1 MKKSLCKAISIFLVF
16 LTVFTLFENGILQLT
31 KTFAATDNA
40 AISSTSKAPEGYV
53 AENTTIEKP
62 ALFRRKKPTETP
74 KVLLIEDVNPWSS
87 TANQTVL
94 SDVTEFDKVTTQQ
107 FLTVDLSQ
115 YGVIVFANDQPFS
128 TYENYVEFKEYM
140 ELFASI
146 GGVIVFGACDAGWAG
161 GNLAEKL
168 PGNVT
173 KTNHYENRN
182 YIVDNDHPIV
192 SGILTEN
199 TALTDKDLF
208 SNYCSHVS
216 FNESSFPAGTNVIL
230 RESSSKKPT
239 LIEYPLGK
247 GRVIATGLTWEHN
260 YVYGGQSFDLGIRG
274 SFAKIAMEDMFRYA
288 IKISSIDVE
297 ELHLLEEWRI
307 KKNAHAIIVA
317 DSSTAGDDL
326 APIANAKV
334 VIGSEEFITDEN
346 GTVYYTENFGMKNVT
361 VSADGFREQKL
372 KYKLEE
378 RQSHIFFLEKEKN
391 DGLPYVV
398 QVTAEGSPN
407 IDLRDQVINFTE
419 GDGKSLSVLLAANWN
434 GHGEGEYIFYQ
445 EPTVSDKGKS
455 FNAAGGINLSFG
467 KIFKANR
474 EVKLKLVAEDGTESE
489 PIKLN
494 IVINPAPKS
503 TPTLNNSSL
512 KEGVSKF
519 DWFGTIPVKSDND
532 VITKV
537 FPKDFEFSS
546 DLIPIEISREQND
559 DGTITYKGVVGLAS
573 GDKVKNILNS
583 KSDEH
588 KFKEKDPWKEFK
600 DQIEDFKNAD
610 DAKSY
615 FEDLKK
621 GFGKAYK
628 ATRLRITSEYT
639 IDVCG
644 FLEVN
649 VGLDGKIK
657 HSDAGLI
664 ISGGATYKEGRTI
677 FVNGTFPIY
686 YECSLGVNFDA
697 KAGISFIPAD
707 DGIIFMPQYDGLS
720 FDLPKASLEGGIGVR
735 NLATLGVNATGKLN
749 VKFNP
754 IEPSDPIVNAL
765 QSTGSLSMSG
775 YIKAKVLFVLNWNYE
790 FAKGSTTL
798 WPKGKSM
805 KARLMGEA
813 PENNLTFVSR
823 DYLDNKTKWNG
834 QIINKR
840 ARIITNDFKTLQEGV
855 MSDAMPKIYQVRDKL
870 VMLYLDDNAS
880 RSLGNNT
887 QLMYSIYQYGVW
899 SEPQPVWES
908 DTADYFFDAI
918 VTNNELHIVWQKSSS
933 TIEMS
938 DAEVMLEKIAENSE
952 ICYAKFNEESS
963 KFDKQQYITNDSK
976 LDLLPTITEN
986 DNGVTVV
993 WATSD
998 DNDIINST
1006 GTYTFNTIDINSAS
1020 IGEIVTLGNT
1030 EESVSEIEAVYTD
1043 SGLHILYST
1052 LNDNSSCNLYHLNKD
1067 TVTVLENSGVAG
1079 LSHNKQNVLWQSA
1092 GSIYSYNVDSK
1103 MVNTLIDQGNI
1114 SSSYKY
1120 ISNNNNEAVIWFD
1133 SSDQFVVK
1141 ASYLRDGVWCP
1152 AITLYEKEI
1161 GGVTFIDTQMLS
1173 DDKIACVINTAYFY
1187 NGEATNTALKFNII
1201 EPNNDVEL
1209 VAVYSD
1215 ADYETKKQNVDFYV
1229 KNNGFS
1235 TVTELDV
1242 SLASNDTSFIDEK
1255 ISVNIKPGEEY
1266 NFTEVMDIATLNSVT
1281 EITASIYNDLDSDLT
1296 NNEKKFTIGQTDIG
1310 LNVETYNKENNV
1322 IFVFNT
1328 FNRSA
1333 TPADVALSIIEDN
1346 LDGIV
1351 IDVKNIGTITNEESV
1366 QYIYSIDKTK
1376 IDFGDNNSKTYC
1388 FTVSSIEEDLMDT
1401 DNTYFYTFFNEQEEE
1416 IDEDGTYDVI
1426 TLVDPVS
1433 VEINERDIV
1442 FENVNS
1448 EGKQLNANILP
1459 SNATLTSTNWVVE
1472 NADIVHIDSTGFIT
1486 PLREGTT
1493 TITVSVTDTI
1503 TDTITVTVLG
1513 EEVDLPE
1520 DKPSEEP
1527 DNNEETENKSFF
1539 DQLFE
1544 LIEKIIELV
1553 FKIVSLAKN

>member
-1 MKKSLCKAISIFLVF
+1 MKKTLCKVTSIFLVF
-16 LTVFTLFENGILQLT
+16 LTVFTLFENGILQFS
-31 KTFAATDNA
+31 KAFAVTDYSSV
-40 AISSTSKAPEGYV
+40 SSTNKAPEGYV
-53 AENTTIEKP
+53 AKNTTVDQP
-62 ALFRRKKPTETP
+62 MLFSRNKKADTP
-74 KVLLIEDVNPWSS
+74 KVLLIEDVNPWDS

-94 SDVTEFDKVTTQQ
+94 KSITQYDKVTTQQ
-107 FLTVDLSQ
+107 FLSVDLSQ

-128 TYENYVEFKEYM
+128 TYGNYVEFKEYM

-161 GNLAEKL
+161 GNLTEKL

-173 KTNHYENRN
+173 KTNHYEYRN
-182 YIVDNDHPIV
+182 YIVDSDHPIV

-199 TALTDKDLF
+199 TILSDEDLL

-216 FNESSFPAGTNVIL
+216 FNENSFPAGTNVIL
-230 RESSSKKPT
+230 RETSSKKPT

-260 YVYGGQSFDLGIRG
+260 YIYGGQSFELGTRG

-317 DSSTAGDDL
+317 DGSTAGDDL
-326 APIANAKV
+326 APVANAKV
-334 VIGSEEFITDEN
+334 VIGSEEFTTDEN

-361 VSADGFREQKL
+361 ISADGFREQKL

-378 RQSHIFFLEKEKN
+378 RQSHIFFLEKERN

-407 IDLRDQVINFTE
+407 IDLRDQVVNFTE

-583 KSDEH
+583 KTGEH

-621 GFGKAYK
+621 GFGKDYK

-649 VGLDGKIK
+649 VDIDGKIK

-664 ISGGATYKEGRTI
+664 ISGGATYIEGRTI

-707 DGIIFMPQYDGLS
+707 DGIIFMPKYDGLS

-735 NLATLGVNATGKLN
+735 NLATLGVNATGKVN

-754 IEPSDPIVNAL
+754 INPLDPMVNVL
-765 QSTGSLSMSG
+765 QSTGSLTMSG
-775 YIKAKVLFVLNWNYE
+775 YIKAEVLFVLNWNYKFGE
-790 FAKGSTTL
+790 GSTTL

-805 KARLMGEA
+805 KARLIGEA

-855 MSDAMPKIYQVRDKL
+855 MSDAMPKIYQVGDKL
-870 VMLYLDDNAS
+870 VMLYLDDNAE
-880 RSLGNNT
+880 RSLGNNI
-887 QLMYSIYQYGVW
+887 QLMYSVYQYGVW

-908 DTADYFFDAI
+908 ETSDYFFDAI
-918 VTNNELHIVWQKSSS
+918 VANDELHVVWQKSSS
-933 TIEMS
+933 IIEML

-952 ICYAKFNEESS
+952 ICYAKFNEVAL
-963 KFDKQQYITNDSK
+963 KFDEQQYITNDSK
-976 LDLLPTITEN
+976 FDLLPTITES
-986 DNGVTVV
+986 DSGVTVV
-993 WATSD
+993 WTTSD
-998 DNDIINST
+998 DNNIINST
-1006 GTYTFNTIDINSAS
+1006 GTYTFNTVDINNESVS
-1020 IGEIVTLGNT
+1020 EVVTLGNT
-1030 EESVSEIEAVYTD
+1030 EENVSELEAVNTD

-1052 LNDNSSCNLYHLNKD
+1052 LNENSSYNLYHLNKD
-1067 TVTVLENSGVAG
+1067 TVTVLENSSVAA
-1079 LSHNKQNVLWQSA
+1079 LSHDKQNVLWQCD
-1092 GSIYSYNVDSK
+1092 GSIYSYDVDYK
-1103 MVNTLIDQGNI
+1103 ITNTLIDQGNI

-1120 ISNNNNEAVIWFD
+1120 LSNDNNEAIIWFD
-1133 SSDQFVVK
+1133 SSDKFVVK

-1152 AITLYEKEI
+1152 AITLYEKEM

-1173 DDKIACVINTAYFY
+1173 DDKIACVINTADFY

-1201 EPNNDVEL
+1201 EPSNDVEL
-1209 VAVYSD
+1209 VAIYAED

-1242 SLASNDTSFIDEK
+1242 SLSSNGTSFIDKK

-1266 NFTEVMDIATLNSVT
+1266 NFTEVMDIVALNSVT
-1281 EITASIYNDLDSDLT
+1281 EITASIYNDLDTDLT
-1296 NNEKKFTIGQTDIG
+1296 NNERKITIGQTDIA
-1310 LNVETYNKENNV
+1310 LNVETYNKENNI

-1333 TPADVALSIIEDN
+1333 TPANVALSIIEDN

-1426 TLVDPVS
+1426 TLVDPVR

-1442 FENVNS
+1442 FESVNS
-1448 EGKQLNANILP
+1448 EGIQLNANILP
-1459 SNATLTSTNWVVE
+1459 SNATLTSTNWMVE
-1472 NADIVHIDSTGFIT
+1472 NADIVHVDSTGFIT

-1493 TITVSVTDTI
+1493 TITVEVTDTI
-1503 TDTITVTVLG
+1503 TDTITVTVLS
-1513 EEVDLPE
+1513 EELDLPNDEPIE
-1520 DKPSEEP
+1520 DP
-1527 DNNEETENKSFF
+1527 DIEEETSDKS
-1539 DQLFE
+1539 LAERIFE
-1544 LIEKIIELV
+1544 LVIMILELV
-1553 FKIVSLAKN
+1553 FKILSDKK